1 MGFEIVLVDDK
12 GDREKIRNH
21 LRLVQSEQ
29 RLKRIKQRKQAN
41 VALRSKGILS
51 HGPLAWRQK
60 DSIDVSESSSESSSE
75 RPSRLAR
82 IIGSEAEA
90 ARTPVP
96 FRPIHPATIL
106 SAARKDPFTT
116 FPIRWDPEVDVL
128 FDFREFF
135 WLLTKQSNHI

>member
-21 LRLVQSEQ
+21 LRLFQSEQ

-51 HGPLAWRQK
+51 HGPLAWRHK
-60 DSIDVSESSSESSSE
+60 GSVVDVSESSSESSSE

-82 IIGSEAEA
+82 ITNSEAEAEA

-116 FPIRWDPEVDVL
+116 FPIRWDPEVDAL
-128 FDFREFF
+128 FDFREFCPDY
-135 WLLTKQSNHI
+135 